1 MLLAIVFAASC
12 ALGIAWPALVVRRA
26 SVAEVQAAEAG
37 KQASKISNDTVL
49 PEQADATEHK
59 KLFDNLVRRARR
71 SRLWPVPIAV
81 MLVADLSVLG
91 INSDVSWMYQLV
103 SLAMVIELDVVLMVS
118 ALSMFLVSRR
128 NVSARQRE
136 KFLDAWGER
145 LGERAERIRQREE
158 ARRAPRPAKDPIIR
172 SETHKSLT
180 ADREL
185 LLKTGR
191 DVDRALA
198 QQVLGIVEKVRELET
213 SPHRDGH
220 ADASAQIYAE
230 QALDALDAYLEL
242 SCASE
247 HDVGQ
252 VRSVLS
258 ITDEALDQEAGR
270 LDGKSRLS
278 LDATKRATEALY
290 RQRIGTDPKADES

>member
-1 MLLAIVFAASC
+1 MRFRGDIPPSRSDSPAR
-12 ALGIAWPALVVRRA
+12 ALGCSERRR
-26 SVAEVQAAEAG
+26 VTIVDEAG
-37 KQASKISNDTVL
+37 AG
-49 PEQADATEHK
+49 E
-59 KLFDNLVRRARR
+59 
-71 SRLWPVPIAV
+71 
-81 MLVADLSVLG
+81 VA
-91 INSDVSWMYQLV
+91 Q
-103 SLAMVIELDVVLMVS
+103 
-118 ALSMFLVSRR
+118 
-128 NVSARQRE
+128 QH
-136 KFLDAWGER
+136 
-145 LGERAERIRQREE
+145 ERIRQREE

-242 SCASE
+242 SCA
-247 HDVGQ
+247 
-252 VRSVLS
+252 
-258 ITDEALDQEAGR
+258 
-270 LDGKSRLS
+270 
-278 LDATKRATEALY
+278 
-290 RQRIGTDPKADES
+290 